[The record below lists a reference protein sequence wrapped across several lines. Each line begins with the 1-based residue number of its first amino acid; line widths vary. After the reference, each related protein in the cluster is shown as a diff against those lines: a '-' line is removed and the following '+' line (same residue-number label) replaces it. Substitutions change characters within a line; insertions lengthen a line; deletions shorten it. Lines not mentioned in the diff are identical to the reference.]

1 MSLCFTLCHSRGARA
16 SLPPIPEIALQIIQ
30 THEGTLLSGV
40 SMFINIQT
48 IWSKWLLSKSCKYAR
63 EHEHHEHWQIS
74 KYVLGGDGYNQ
85 LILYLGSSHWDWS
98 NPHINC
104 SQFILRA
111 HLHHCR
117 RPLHSVFLLWSDCG
131 LIPGVVL
138 LVTQLFM
145 KSTLTFFLVSELAI
159 FYLS

>member
-30 THEGTLLSGV
+30 TREGVLLSGV

-74 KYVLGGDGYNQ
+74 KYVEFKLSTHLVITFSKTEQMNDYKGIATTIID
-85 LILYLGSSHWDWS
+85 IL
-98 NPHINC
+98 NC
-104 SQFILRA
+104 VKTLYYFNFKV
-111 HLHHCR
+111 
-117 RPLHSVFLLWSDCG
+117 PLKCFDASKM
-131 LIPGVVL
+131 I
-138 LVTQLFM
+138 
-145 KSTLTFFLVSELAI
+145 
-159 FYLS
+159 